1 LSATCQDLRVCGDGL
16 LFTDLNQHVLRGLHL
31 KTGILG
37 TFVGHPKQ
45 PLVRLGPIGS
55 LSPSLSP
62 EACAALQYPA
72 CFASNS
78 QGTCVV
84 AQGQALL
91 HLELKFLATPASE
104 TTVDAEPETKVE
116 RK

>member
-45 PLVRLGPIGS
+45 PLFRLGPLGFNVFRFRH
-55 LSPSLSP
+55 PSVH
-62 EACAALQYPA
+62 Q
-72 CFASNS
+72 F
-78 QGTCVV
+78 
-84 AQGQALL
+84 
-91 HLELKFLATPASE
+91 
-104 TTVDAEPETKVE
+104 
-116 RK
+116 